1 MSGTALSGTW
11 LGVAALGA
19 MLGAWLLSVLAALL
33 ERSGPIRL
41 RHWAQEAGSL
51 LRNLYARTP
60 RFEAFRFLLSLCA
73 RLMLVAFYALS
84 VAALLQV
91 GVRAAVAWAF
101 APVLLLIAAAEVV
114 NRHLVG
120 RNPEAALRALTP
132 FFRWMAAFLGPLL
145 PLVAPVL
152 PVPPDADEP
161 ELEAEE
167 ASRAEID
174 AFIDVGRKE
183 GILEEE
189 EEQLVR
195 GVVDFGDTQVYSVMT
210 PRIDMVAAPLV
221 ASASE
226 VAELVL
232 ASGHSRI
239 PVYRDSIDEVVG
251 IVHVRELLRLLLR
264 SASGEPGERTS
275 NVPLAELL
283 QPPHFV
289 PETKT
294 LAQLLR
300 ELQERH
306 QEMAIVVDEYGGT
319 QGLVTVEDLLE
330 EVFGEMGDT
339 SDGNSPQPIA
349 QVDGSWRVDGRAHLK
364 ELEELFE
371 INIPDD
377 VEWETVGGA
386 IFGRL
391 AHVPKVGDTVE
402 AFGLRFTVEGAD
414 HRRARRVRVEKLPEV
429 EEEGAEGG

>member
-1 MSGTALSGTW
+1 MSGTW
-11 LGVAALGA
+11 LAVAAVGA

-51 LRNLYARTP
+51 LRNLYAKTP

-73 RLMLVAFYALS
+73 RMMLVGFYALS
-84 VAALLQV
+84 VAALLRA
-91 GVRAAVAWAF
+91 GVPKPVVWAF
-101 APVLLLIAAAEVV
+101 VPLVLLIATAELV

-132 FFRWMAAFLGPLL
+132 FFRWMAAILGPLL
-145 PLVAPVL
+145 PLVAPAL
-152 PVPPDADEP
+152 PAAPEEDGAEPD
-161 ELEAEE
+161 LEE

-189 EEQLVR
+189 EEELVR

-221 ASASE
+221 ASPTE

-239 PVYRDSIDEVVG
+239 PIYRDSVDEVVG
-251 IVHVRELLRLLLR
+251 IVHVRELLRSLLR
-264 SASGEPGERTS
+264 GASGDRTS

-289 PETKT
+289 PETK
-294 LAQLLR
+294 
-300 ELQERH
+300 
-306 QEMAIVVDEYGGT
+306 
-319 QGLVTVEDLLE
+319 
-330 EVFGEMGDT
+330 
-339 SDGNSPQPIA
+339 
-349 QVDGSWRVDGRAHLK
+349 
-364 ELEELFE
+364 
-371 INIPDD
+371 
-377 VEWETVGGA
+377 
-386 IFGRL
+386 
-391 AHVPKVGDTVE
+391 
-402 AFGLRFTVEGAD
+402 
-414 HRRARRVRVEKLPEV
+414 
-429 EEEGAEGG
+429 

>member
-1 MSGTALSGTW
+1 MSGTW
-11 LGVAALGA
+11 LAVASAGA

-51 LRNLYARTP
+51 LRNLYAKTP

-73 RLMLVAFYALS
+73 RLMLVAFYALG
-84 VAALLQV
+84 VAALLRL
-91 GVRAAVAWAF
+91 GVIGAVAWAF
-101 APVLLLIAAAEVV
+101 APVLLLIAAAELV

-132 FFRWMAAFLGPLL
+132 FFRWMAAILGPLL
-145 PLVAPVL
+145 PLVAPAL
-152 PVPPDADEP
+152 PTPPDADEP
-161 ELEAEE
+161 EPESEE
-167 ASRAEID
+167 ASRAEIE

-221 ASASE
+221 ASATE

-239 PVYRDSIDEVVG
+239 PIYRDSVDEVVG
-251 IVHVRELLRLLLR
+251 IIHVRELLRSLLR
-264 SASGEPGERTS
+264 NASGEQSSERTS

-339 SDGNSPQPIA
+339 EGGGSPQPIS
-349 QVDGSWRVDGRAHLK
+349 QVDGSWRIDGRAHLQ

-391 AHVPKVGDTVE
+391 GHVPKVGETVA

-414 HRRARRVRVEKLPEV
+414 HRRARRVRVEKLPAM

>member
-1 MSGTALSGTW
+1 MDGRWLAL
-11 LGVAALGA
+11 AAGGA

-41 RHWAQEAGSL
+41 RHWAQESGSL
-51 LRNLYARTP
+51 LRNLYGKTP

-73 RLMLVAFYALS
+73 RLTLVAFFALS
-84 VAALLQV
+84 AAALLRA
-91 GVRAAVAWAF
+91 GVAAAVAWAF
-101 APVLLLIAAAEVV
+101 LPLALLIGAAEVV

-132 FFRWMAAFLGPLL
+132 FFRWMAAILGPLL

-152 PVPPDADEP
+152 PRPITEEA
-161 ELEAEE
+161 ELED

-183 GILEEE
+183 GILEPAEE
-189 EEQLVR
+189 ELVR
-195 GVVDFGDTQVYSVMT
+195 GVVDFGDTQVHSVMT
-210 PRIDMVAAPLV
+210 PRIDMVAAPLF
-221 ASASE
+221 ASSNE

-239 PVYRDSIDEVVG
+239 PIYRDSVDEVVG
-251 IVHVRELLRLLLR
+251 IVHVRELLRSLLR
-264 SASGEPGERTS
+264 ASGEQQGERTS

-283 QPPHFV
+283 QAPHFV

-294 LAQLLR
+294 LGELLR

-339 SDGNSPQPIA
+339 AAGANPQPLELP
-349 QVDGSWRVDGRAHLK
+349 DGSWRLDGRTH
-364 ELEELFE
+364 LEELERLFPAVR
-371 INIPDD
+371 IPDD
-377 VEWETVGGA
+377 SEWETVGGL
-386 IFGRL
+386 IFGHL
-391 AHVPKVGDTVE
+391 EHVPRVGETVE
-402 AFGLRFTVEGAD
+402 AFTLRFTVEGAD
-414 HRRARRVRVEKLPEV
+414 HRRARRVRVELLPPT
-429 EEEGAEGG
+429 EEEAESA

>member
-1 MSGTALSGTW
+1 MADAGW
-11 LGVAALGA
+11 LGSAALVVLL
-19 MLGAWLLSVLAALL
+19 LGWLLAVLAGLL

-51 LRNLYARTP
+51 LRKLYARTP
-60 RFEAFRFLLSLCA
+60 RFEAFRFLLSLGA
-73 RLMLVAFYALS
+73 RLMLVVFYAL
-84 VAALLQV
+84 VAAALDQAEIE
-91 GVRAAVAWAF
+91 AAFGWAF
-101 APVLLLIAAAEVV
+101 LPLLLAVAAAELV

-132 FFRWMAAFLGPLL
+132 FFRLVAALCGPLL
-145 PLVAPVL
+145 PLVAPAL
-152 PVPPDADEP
+152 PTPLTEQA
-161 ELEAEE
+161 ELEE

-183 GILEEE
+183 GILEASEE
-189 EEQLVR
+189 ELVR

-210 PRIDMVAAPLV
+210 PRIDVVAAPLQ
-221 ASASE
+221 ASPRE

-239 PVYRDSIDEVVG
+239 PIYRDSIDEVVG
-251 IVHVRELLRLLLR
+251 ILHVRELLRVILR
-264 SASGEPGERTS
+264 DGEVR
-275 NVPLAELL
+275 LADLM

-306 QEMAIVVDEYGGT
+306 QEVAVVVDEYGGT

-339 SDGNSPQPIA
+339 DDGASPQ
-349 QVDGSWRVDGRAHLK
+349 QVKLPDGSWRVDGRTH
-364 ELEELFE
+364 LEELEDLFPVR
-371 INIPDD
+371 IPDD
-377 VEWETVGGA
+377 AEWETVGGL
-386 IFGRL
+386 IFGL
-391 AHVPKVGDTVE
+391 LGHVPKVGESVS
-402 AFGLRFTVEGAD
+402 AHGVRFTVEGAD
-414 HRRARRVRVEKLPEV
+414 HRRARRVRVEQVDPMP
-429 EEEGAEGG
+429 EEGAEGG

>member
-1 MSGTALSGTW
+1 MSTIGL
-11 LGVAALGA
+11 AAAAAGA

-73 RLMLVAFYALS
+73 RLMLVAFYALCAGS
-84 VAALLQV
+84 LLRAGMEGAV
-91 GVRAAVAWAF
+91 GWAF
-101 APVLLLIAAAEVV
+101 APVLLLVAAAELV

-132 FFRWMAAFLGPLL
+132 FFRWMAAILGPLL
-145 PLVAPVL
+145 PLVAPAL
-152 PVPPDADEP
+152 PRPITEEA
-161 ELEAEE
+161 ELEEEAEE

-183 GILEEE
+183 GILEPAEE
-189 EEQLVR
+189 ELVR

-210 PRIDMVAAPLV
+210 PRIDIVGAPIA
-221 ASASE
+221 ASAEE

-239 PVYRDSIDEVVG
+239 PIFRESIDEVVG
-251 IVHVRELLRLLLR
+251 ILHVRELLRALLR
-264 SASGEPGERTS
+264 NAAAARSGEL
-275 NVPLAELL
+275 PLAELL

-294 LAQLLR
+294 LAQLLS

-330 EVFGEMGDT
+330 EVFGEMGET
-339 SDGNSPQPIA
+339 GDGASPQP
-349 QVDGSWRVDGRAHLK
+349 VRLTDGSWRVDGRAHVE
-364 ELEELFE
+364 ELEELFPVRV
-371 INIPDD
+371 PDD
-377 VEWETVGGA
+377 GEWETVGGL
-386 IFGRL
+386 IFGL
-391 AHVPKVGDTVE
+391 LGHVPRVGDSVE
-402 AFGLRFTVEGAD
+402 AHGLRFTVEGAD
-414 HRRARRVRVEKLPEV
+414 HRRARRVRVEQLAPV
-429 EEEGAEGG
+429 EEGAESG

>member
-1 MSGTALSGTW
+1 
-11 LGVAALGA
+11 
-19 MLGAWLLSVLAALL
+19 
-33 ERSGPIRL
+33 
-41 RHWAQEAGSL
+41 
-51 LRNLYARTP
+51 
-60 RFEAFRFLLSLCA
+60 
-73 RLMLVAFYALS
+73 
-84 VAALLQV
+84 
-91 GVRAAVAWAF
+91 
-101 APVLLLIAAAEVV
+101 
-114 NRHLVG
+114 VG

-132 FFRWMAAFLGPLL
+132 FFRLMAAILGPLL
-145 PLVAPVL
+145 PLVGPALPAPV
-152 PVPPDADEP
+152 DEDEP
-161 ELEAEE
+161 EPEAEE

-183 GILEEE
+183 GILEPAEE
-189 EEQLVR
+189 ELVR

-239 PVYRDSIDEVVG
+239 PIYRDSIDEIVG
-251 IVHVRELLRLLLR
+251 IIHVRELLRSLLR
-264 SASGEPGERTS
+264 SASGGPGGQPGEQPGKPTRERTS

-300 ELQERH
+300 ELQERQ

-339 SDGNSPQPIA
+339 GDGTTPQPLRL
-349 QVDGSWRVDGRAHLK
+349 VDGSWRVEGRAHLK

-391 AHVPKVGDTVE
+391 AHVPKVGETVD

-414 HRRARRVRVEKLPEV
+414 HRRARRVRVEKLPEAV
-429 EEEGAEGG
+429 DEEEAEGG

>member
-1 MSGTALSGTW
+1 M
-11 LGVAALGA
+11 VGA
-19 MLGAWLLSVLAALL
+19 SLLSTLAALL

-73 RLMLVAFYALS
+73 RLMIVAFYAL
-84 VAALLQV
+84 VAAALL
-91 GVRAAVAWAF
+91 RAGFDNALAWAILSVV
-101 APVLLLIAAAEVV
+101 ALIATAELV

-132 FFRWMAAFLGPLL
+132 FVRWMAAILGPLL
-145 PLVAPVL
+145 PLVAPAL
-152 PVPPDADEP
+152 PAPTTEQE
-161 ELEAEE
+161 ELEE

-183 GILEEE
+183 GILEPAEE
-189 EEQLVR
+189 DLVR

-221 ASASE
+221 ASPQE

-239 PVYRDSIDEVVG
+239 PIYRESIDEVVG
-251 IVHVRELLRLLLR
+251 ILHVRELLRALLR
-264 SASGEPGERTS
+264 GPSPKGGGSLPVAD
-275 NVPLAELL
+275 LL

-294 LAQLLR
+294 LGSLLR

-306 QEMAIVVDEYGGT
+306 QEVAIVVDEYGGT

-339 SDGNSPQPIA
+339 GDGATPEPLQLA
-349 QVDGSWRVDGRAHLK
+349 DGSWRVDGRTHL
-364 ELEELFE
+364 EDVEELFPVR
-371 INIPDD
+371 IPDD
-377 VEWETVGGA
+377 AEWETIGGL
-386 IFGRL
+386 IFGL
-391 AHVPKVGDTVE
+391 LGHVPRVGDNVE
-402 AFGLRFTVEGAD
+402 AHGLRFTVEGAD
-414 HRRARRVRVEKLPEV
+414 HRRARRVRVEQLAAA
-429 EEEGAEGG
+429 EEAESG